1 MSLKIQLRVE
11 DLAKLAA
18 AAPVR
23 RSKVEV
29 IELPIGPT
37 HLCTLFDEF
46 IVLSL
51 IEWFF
56 FLLHSCQD
64 MSAEVVDSNPYSRL
78 MALQRMGIVENY
90 ERIRDFSVAIV
101 VCINLL
107 YHSCCCS
114 IKFVICMFL
123 FFSFLFFEYYS
134 VACISK
140 YQRPKCEL
148 NYKGMKRYSSP
159 LTWIHINLRSSC
171 P

>member
-1 MSLKIQLRVE
+1 MCAIFAFIFLKIQLRVE
-11 DLAKLAA
+11 ELGKLAA

-29 IELPIGPT
+29 IELPIGLV
-37 HLCTLFDEF
+37 HHCIFFFLFDEF
-46 IVLSL
+46 TVLSL

-56 FLLHSCQD
+56 FSLHCCQD

-107 YHSCCCS
+107 YHS
-114 IKFVICMFL
+114 
-123 FFSFLFFEYYS
+123 
-134 VACISK
+134 
-140 YQRPKCEL
+140 
-148 NYKGMKRYSSP
+148 
-159 LTWIHINLRSSC
+159 
-171 P
+171 

>member
-1 MSLKIQLRVE
+1 MFLKIQLRVD

-29 IELPIGPT
+29 IELPLGLT

-46 IVLSL
+46 TVLSL

-56 FLLHSCQD
+56 FLLHCCQD

-114 IKFVICMFL
+114 IKFVIRMFL
-123 FFSFLFFEYYS
+123 FFIFLKYLM
-134 VACISK
+134 VCISK
-140 YQRPKCEL
+140 FQRPKYGL
-148 NYKGMKRYSSP
+148 NYKSMKHYSSP
-159 LTWIHINLRSSC
+159 LTWDSY
-171 P
+171 